1 MTTHDEL
8 VLHLKGVRLF
18 ERCSDIDIDVVAQY
32 METFSISGGRPII
45 RTGDEGDTLYLLLS
59 GTARVEQDGVAIRT
73 LGPGDWVGE
82 LAILSPAP
90 RSADVV
96 AETDA
101 EVAYLRGE
109 EFEVVLDVQPSVAR
123 SLLGVLAERVRDLSP
138 GA

>member
-1 MTTHDEL
+1 MTTHEDL
-8 VLHLKGVRLF
+8 VLHLRGVRLF
-18 ERCSDIDIDVVAQY
+18 ERCDDVDIDVIAQY
-32 METFSISGGRPII
+32 MESLQIGAGQAII
-45 RTGDEGDTLYLLLS
+45 RNGDLGDTLYLLLS
-59 GTARVEQDGVAIRT
+59 GTAHVAQDGMTIRD

-96 AETDA
+96 ANTDV

-109 EFEVVLDVQPSVAR
+109 ELEVVLDVQPSVAR
-123 SLLGVLAERVRDLSP
+123 SLLGALAERVRELSP

>member
-1 MTTHDEL
+1 MTTQDDL
-8 VLHLKGVRLF
+8 LLHLRGVRLF
-18 ERCSDIDIDVVAQY
+18 ERCSDVDVDVISQY
-32 METFSISGGRPII
+32 MERFDISAGRPII
-45 RTGDEGDTLYLLLS
+45 RSGDAGDTLYVLLS
-59 GTARVEQDGVAIRT
+59 GTARVEQDGMTIRS

-96 AETDA
+96 AESDA

-109 EFEVVLDVQPSVAR
+109 ELEVVLDVQPSVAR
-123 SLLGVLAERVRDLSP
+123 SLLAALAERVRELSP